1 MNTADLIAIDTHTH
15 LEVSCRNPFDNYGE
29 EYDRAADKY
38 FRSSK
43 RPTMDETIAY
53 YREKKIGFVNFT
65 VDAETQMGR
74 RRIPNEE
81 IAEAAQANP
90 DIMIAFGS
98 IDPHKGKM
106 GAREARKR
114 ACAACRSAKN
124 GCAWAGPG
132 VPPTFRTIRPTAPFR
147 ATPTHLS
154 MKPVMAPGR

>member
-15 LEVSCRNPFDNYGE
+15 LEVSCRNPFDSYGE

-38 FRSSK
+38 FRSSR

-65 VDAETQMGR
+65 VAAETQMGR

-81 IAEAAQANP
+81 IAEATQKNS

-98 IDPHKGKM
+98 IDPHKGKF
-106 GAREARKR
+106 GAREARKLVEEYGVR
-114 ACAACRSAKN
+114 GLKLHRNAV
-124 GCAWAGPG
+124 GCEP
-132 VPPTFRTIRPTAPFR
+132 R
-147 ATPTHLS
+147 
-154 MKPVMAPGR
+154 